1 MHFAET
7 IITACLGI
15 IMISIIYICIMS
27 LIVRRQIKK
36 MDEEEEVKPQM
47 V

>member
-1 MHFAET
+1 MYFAET
-7 IITACLGI
+7 IIAACLGVI
-15 IMISIIYICIMS
+15 IISVIYICIVS

>member
-7 IITACLGI
+7 IIAASLGI
-15 IMISIIYICIMS
+15 IMISVVYIGIMS
-27 LIVRRQIKK
+27 LKVRRQLKK